1 MTAPGKNSYLGSK
14 QENIKNQSG
23 KLEKY
28 QNRKNQNIREM
39 RRKNQVLK
47 YGVQTFLQHS
57 QKISNAL
64 PISLRVCL
72 KFISGYVYSITLSIC
87 YTGINMRQ

>member
-14 QENIKNQSG
+14 QENIENQSG

-39 RRKNQVLK
+39 RRKDQVLK

-57 QKISNAL
+57 QKNMQCSANI
-64 PISLRVCL
+64 PQSLLEFHIGVCL
-72 KFISGYVYSITLSIC
+72 
-87 YTGINMRQ
+87 

>member
-39 RRKNQVLK
+39 RRKNQVL
-47 YGVQTFLQHS
+47 
-57 QKISNAL
+57 
-64 PISLRVCL
+64 R
-72 KFISGYVYSITLSIC
+72 
-87 YTGINMRQ
+87 

>member
-14 QENIKNQSG
+14 QENIENQSG

-47 YGVQTFLQHS
+47 YGIQTFLQHS
-57 QKISNAL
+57 QKNMQCFANI
-64 PISLRVCL
+64 PQSLLEFHIGVCL
-72 KFISGYVYSITLSIC
+72 
-87 YTGINMRQ
+87 